1 MQNTSY
7 FFGDSFTQSLICSN
21 EDYLKLTSYTI
32 LSKPTMW
39 SQQLANHLNTKHINF
54 AKGGNSPQGIIDDF
68 ISNMNN
74 FKKGDYVFI
83 STSPMVRT
91 IGYDDD
97 HKKIQTW
104 NLDTIR
110 HKFPILEKTDDINYG
125 SPTIVQDKNELI
137 LDYILTYLAPF
148 EDEWCTYFE
157 GKIKNFIE
165 LFKKQDIHVY
175 YWSYNLW
182 NSFSSL
188 THETNSKL
196 VNEHWGLEGMDQ
208 FVEYMKKR
216 IDSKI
221 YFTNEPL
228 PPYKRRI

>member
-7 FFGDSFTQSLICSN
+7 FFGDSFTQSLICYN
-21 EDYLKLTSYTI
+21 PEYLKL
-32 LSKPTMW
+32 SKRVSGETPMW

-91 IGYDDD
+91 IGFDDD

-104 NLDTIR
+104 NLETIR
-110 HKFPILEKTDDINYG
+110 YNHPELHKTDDINYG
-125 SPTIVQDKNELI
+125 SPTIVQDGKILI
-137 LDYILTYLAPF
+137 FDYILTYLAPF
-148 EDEWCTYFE
+148 EKEWCIYFE

-182 NSFSSL
+182 EAFSTV
-188 THETNSKL
+188 THETNGQL
-196 VNEHWGLEGMDQ
+196 NDDHWGIEGMEQ

-221 YFTNEPL
+221 YFTNESL
-228 PPYKRRI
+228 PPYKKIV